1 MTVSEFSDQFDVLY
15 NNITSNQAPGLNE
28 YEKSV
33 FLTKAQE
40 ELVKNYLSPK
50 GNPHQEGFDDSA
62 KRQADFSLL
71 MKSATLSSETG
82 TKFDQRSILYSYP
95 NDVFITLSEQL
106 YVDSNPYV
114 VVPIS
119 FGDYDRQ
126 MAKPYKYPPKYQAWR
141 LITGTKDT
149 GGGVTVGYWHKSG
162 QSNVIAPYTDAG
174 AATLPNS
181 GTTYTSI
188 AAAKADGWSYTST
201 TIGGGKVP
209 IVEIIGVFAST
220 PTYYIR
226 YVKRPNP
233 IILVDLSS
241 IQNSL
246 TIHGESA
253 AMTSEL
259 PEEIHEEIL
268 QRAVELAKN
277 AWQGDVNT
285 SVQLGQRS
293 E

>member
-71 MKSATLSSETG
+71 MKSTTLSPETG
-82 TKFDQRSILYSYP
+82 PKFDQRSILYSYP
-95 NDVFITLSEQL
+95 SDVFITLSEQL
-106 YVDSNPYV
+106 YVNDNPYV

-141 LITGTKDT
+141 LITGTK
-149 GGGVTVGYWHKSG
+149 
-162 QSNVIAPYTDAG
+162 AAG
-174 AATLPNS
+174 
-181 GTTYTSI
+181 
-188 AAAKADGWSYTST
+188 
-201 TIGGGKVP
+201 GGGKVP

-246 TIHGESA
+246 TIHGESS